1 VISHGNTYLEGEKYP
16 TAAFVIPLIFSLEE
30 HFTITKEEYPMLRRL
45 CDLRL
50 SLIKKKF
57 ENFMDIT
64 AHPQFYKTYLMCGL
78 LHPSKSLEF
87 NGKLFEEGKRL
98 LYDFIKQ
105 EVVEGLCLMT
115 VSNSDEEE
123 APIPNNTSPKTC
135 KGNIL
140 FLPIFQFLNVCLSIF
155 LEHTIPGKTNNIY
168 QCQTYVYFGSVC
180 IG

>member
-1 VISHGNTYLEGEKYP
+1 
-16 TAAFVIPLIFSLEE
+16 
-30 HFTITKEEYPMLRRL
+30 
-45 CDLRL
+45 
-50 SLIKKKF
+50 
-57 ENFMDIT
+57 MDIT
-64 AHPQFYKTYLMCGL
+64 AHPQFDQTYLMCGL

-87 NGKLFEEGKRL
+87 NGELFEESKRL

-115 VSNSDEEE
+115 ISNLDEEE
-123 APIPNNTSPKTC
+123 APIPNNTSPQTC

-155 LEHTIPGKTNNIY
+155 YSEHTLPNKTNNTC
-168 QCQTYVYFGSVC
+168 QCHMPYVHFGSVC